1 MIKVAICDDETAEA
15 IKIDSFVRVY
25 DDCDIK
31 VYTNSRALA
40 RDIEDGADFDLY
52 LLDIVMP
59 KPDGIELARF
69 IRKFDETAVIIY
81 LTSRDD
87 RSLDAFRVHASQ
99 YLVKPVC
106 FDALRRALDIALVA
120 INDRN
125 TKIFMLKTK
134 ECTEALPFH
143 RIVYCELENR
153 TLCFMTADDKKHRG
167 TTLRVPFEEAA
178 SPLMSDSRFI
188 RTHTSYIVNMD
199 FVQSIQ
205 AHTLSMRIGGSIPI
219 AQRALSEVRE
229 RYLGY
234 IFRGE
239 QAYL

>member
-1 MIKVAICDDETAEA
+1 MIKVAVCDDELAEA
-15 IKIDSFVRVY
+15 EKIDSYVRAY

-31 VYTNSRALA
+31 VYTSSRALA
-40 RDIEDGADFDLY
+40 RDIEDGAAFDLY

-59 KPDGIELARF
+59 KPDGIELAQF
-69 IRKFDETAVIIY
+69 IRRFDETAVIIY

-106 FDALRRALDIALVA
+106 FEALQNALDIALVS
-120 INDRN
+120 IHDRN
-125 TKIFMLKTK
+125 TKMFILKTK
-134 ECTEALPFH
+134 DSTEAIPFH

-153 TLCFMTADDKKHRG
+153 TLCFMTADAKKHRG

-178 SPLMSDSRFI
+178 ASLLSDNRFV
-188 RTHTSYIVNMD
+188 RTHTSFIVNMD
-199 FVQSIQ
+199 YVQSIQ
-205 AHTLSMRIGGSIPI
+205 ANTLSMRIGGSIPI
-219 AQRALSEVRE
+219 AQRALGDVKE

-234 IFRGE
+234 FFRGE
-239 QAYL
+239 LS